1 MRIFRRGDDSRP
13 PLFARRLFGYRSE
26 DVERFVEDR
35 ESVLLHTGELIR
47 AAEEQRFDLEAEAES
62 LRERVAS
69 LETNPTSTAPA
80 PADFTS
86 EQLDRVLRAAQ
97 ETATRILEEARAAL
111 QRERRES
118 EEALNAIRSESSA
131 LEARMNRLAPLLPE
145 MRASVGAAV
154 VRLSEAPHRLA
165 EALIPLNE
173 AMRSVEMDI
182 DRLEQFWAPS
192 PKAQGPAPDS
202 AAPGEIGDRAEEL
215 HEHSLPVPQGPP
227 NPRASGVGDQG
238 LFRVPEPPISLP
250 SDTSTDDQ
258 EEPGLPADEDDAH
271 QFSPDGSW
279 VAGPVRSG
287 RVRGSGA

>member
-1 MRIFRRGDDSRP
+1 
-13 PLFARRLFGYRSE
+13 LFGYRPE
-26 DVERFVEDR
+26 DVQRFFEDR

-47 AAEEQRFDLEAEAES
+47 AAEEQRSELEAEAES

-69 LETNPTSTAPA
+69 LEKNPRSTVPA

-97 ETATRILEEARAAL
+97 ETSTRILEEARAGL

-145 MRASVGAAV
+145 IRASVGAAV
-154 VRLSEAPHRLA
+154 VRLSEAPRRLA
-165 EALIPLNE
+165 EALMPLNE
-173 AMRSVEMDI
+173 TMRSVELDI
-182 DRLEQFWAPS
+182 DRLEQCWAPS
-192 PKAQGPAPDS
+192 PEAQGSTPES
-202 AAPGEIGDRAEEL
+202 AAPGEIGDQAEEL
-215 HEHSLPVPQGPP
+215 REHSLPVPEGPP
-227 NPRASGVGDQG
+227 NPEVSAVGNPG
-238 LFRVPEPPISLP
+238 HFRVPEPPISVP

-258 EEPGLPADEDDAH
+258 EEPGLPADDDDAH
-271 QFSPDGSW
+271 RFSPDGSW

-287 RVRGSGA
+287 RVRESGA